1 MKYHLYYI
9 TRFDFESSFNH
20 NLQKLLDFNPP
31 VYTPLI
37 FNDDVA
43 LYAYTDDKLIAK
55 EFENTRN
62 MKKFIKTK
70 SKYLEIDNSIGC
82 RKIEIKGMVTKLN
95 NKIEI
100 INMPIVESEHDFLN
114 IDILGNLSEELM
126 CLEFGLEETILYDLK
141 KKYVDALSIIG
152 FQKSEYYYGD
162 SSDIHFKLDQFN
174 LFVKIYKNL
183 LKRAGDEM

>member
-1 MKYHLYYI
+1 MKYYLYYI
-9 TRFDFESSFNH
+9 TKLDFESSFND
-20 NLQKLLDFNPP
+20 NLQSLIDFNPP

-37 FNDDVA
+37 FKDDVA
-43 LYAYTDDKLIAK
+43 LYAYTDDKSIAK

-62 MKKFIKTK
+62 MKKFIKAK
-70 SKYLEIDNSIGC
+70 SKYLEIDNSVGC
-82 RKIEIKGMVTKLN
+82 RRIEIKSLMTKLDD
-95 NKIEI
+95 KIEM

-141 KKYVDALSIIG
+141 KKYIDALGMLG
-152 FQKSEYYYGD
+152 FQKSEYYYED
-162 SSDIHFKLDQFN
+162 ASTANFKLDQFN

-183 LKRAGDEM
+183 LKKAGD